1 MILEEV
7 EGLYKIITLKE
18 LRRTENV
25 RFDCL
30 DTTLL
35 PHIDGFD
42 RVIHGPG
49 ALSPGTVGEVERPW
63 YMHPHQEDNL
73 MVLHGTRYVDIYN
86 KEHGKVEH
94 FTVTSG
100 KVCRGDEICYTGAAM
115 LVWPTGVFH
124 RIVSCPKEGS
134 ASINFAVRFDG
145 FDIKTNFNIY
155 DLNTETGEY
164 RVIREGH
171 LDQMAL

>member
-1 MILEEV
+1 MILEDV
-7 EGLYKIITLKE
+7 KDLYKIITLKE

-25 RFDCL
+25 CFDAL
-30 DTTLL
+30 DTSAM

-49 ALSPGTVGEVERPW
+49 ALSPGTVGDVERPW

-73 MVLHGTRYVDIYN
+73 MVLHGTRYIEIYTPA
-86 KEHGKVEH
+86 HGKVER
-94 FTVTSG
+94 FTVTPQ
-100 KVCRGDEICYTGAAM
+100 KVCHNDEVCFKGAAM
-115 LVWPTGVFH
+115 LVWPCGVFH
-124 RIVSCPKEGS
+124 RIVSCEKEGS
-134 ASINFAVRFDG
+134 ASVNFAVRYGG

-155 DLNTETGEY
+155 DLNTDTGEY

-171 LDQMAL
+171 LDQANI